1 MGVTGWPQSGAALL
15 RGETYHGRRGG
26 PANAFRYD
34 VDYLLWRLA
43 PAATARSAFV
53 RRRRF
58 ALLGLSDRD
67 HGRGEGCM
75 LEWAIEQASA
85 FGVPADAMAEVWL
98 LTQPRTLGYVFNPVS
113 FWFFRDANGALR
125 AVLAEV
131 NNTFGDRHSYLC
143 ALPDWRVITR
153 RDTIRAEK
161 VFHVSPFQQI
171 DGVYDFRFA
180 ISLDSIDINIDHS
193 RLAEDGSRHG
203 VVATLTG
210 HLEPLST
217 KRLLAMLARRPLGA
231 LRVSALIY
239 WQAIRLKLKGAPYK
253 VRPLPPTE
261 EVTR

>member
-1 MGVTGWPQSGAALL
+1 MGVTGWPESGAALL
-15 RGETYHGRRGG
+15 RGETFHGRRGG
-26 PANAFRYD
+26 PANAFRYG

-43 PAATARSAFV
+43 PAATARSALI

-67 HGRGEGCM
+67 HGRGEGSM
-75 LEWAIEQASA
+75 LGWAKEQATA

-113 FWFFRDANGALR
+113 FWFFRDASGALR

-143 ALPDWRVITR
+143 ALPDWQPITG

-161 VFHVSPFQQI
+161 VFHVSPFQQTT
-171 DGVYDFRFA
+171 GVYDFRFA
-180 ISLDSIDINIDHS
+180 VGPDAIDIHIDHS
-193 RLAEDGSRHG
+193 RQAEDGSRHG
-203 VVATLTG
+203 VVATLSG
-210 HLEPLST
+210 HLEPLSA
-217 KRLLAMLARRPLGA
+217 KGLLCMIARRPLGA

>member
-1 MGVTGWPQSGAALL
+1 MGLTNWPESGAALL
-15 RGETYHGRRGG
+15 RGETFHGRHGG
-26 PANAFRYD
+26 PANTFRYG

-43 PAATARSAFV
+43 PSATARSAII

-75 LEWAIEQASA
+75 LDWATEKAKV
-85 FGVPADAMAEVWL
+85 FGMPADAMAEVWL
-98 LTQPRTLGYVFNPVS
+98 LTQPRTLGYAFNPVS
-113 FWFFRDANGALR
+113 FWFFRDTAGALR

-143 ALPDWRVITR
+143 ALPDWQPITG
-153 RDTIRAEK
+153 RDSIRAEK

-171 DGVYDFRFA
+171 DGVYDFGFDVRA
-180 ISLDSIDINIDHS
+180 DSINIRIDHS
-193 RLAEDGSRHG
+193 RLDEDGTRCG
-203 VVATLTG
+203 VVATLSG
-210 HLEPLST
+210 SLEPLSAR
-217 KRLLAMLARRPLGA
+217 RLLHMISRRPLGA

-239 WQAIRLKLKGAPYK
+239 WQAIRLKLKGAPYR
-253 VRPLPPTE
+253 VRPLPPSE